1 MIEQM
6 IKDQPQRDRALDAKT
21 SFIVQAPAGSGKT
34 ELLTLRYLKLLSK
47 CNSPESVLAITFTRK
62 AAAEMRNRVIE
73 MLRWGKQ
80 LKNLSQGEDQQGI
93 KNPVDTPLRKTQL
106 SIVTEALKT
115 NEKYNWNLDRN
126 PLRLKIQTI
135 DSFCASLARQLPIA
149 SQLGGQPNVT
159 SEVDH
164 CFHDAIMQTL
174 ADRNKSKRISSPIQI
189 LMQTLDNRDDRAYQT
204 LYEMLQNRDQWL
216 QTVLTIRNERD
227 FAQGF
232 LQTSSKEVF
241 EEAVTQFQTSVALV
255 EQDMLK
261 ILRYSASKLNLEIDG
276 LQQSSSLNELF
287 RINPDNPKPWKQLR
301 SIFLNQSGHWRQKLD
316 PNAGFPGITTLKGKS
331 KDLAKPIYK
340 LVKETTKALRE
351 QADNEK
357 IREQFIRLSLL
368 PEQKS
373 ESEWNLLSA
382 VVEILYRLN
391 RNLMLAFSKFGVVD
405 HSQIQSA
412 AIMALG
418 DSESPSELALSL
430 DYKLQHILVDEF
442 QDTSQSQLTLLKR
455 LTEGWLPEDGR
466 TLFMVGDPMQ
476 SCYRF
481 RNANVGIFLNV
492 CHNGLGD
499 IDLEN
504 LVLNTNFR
512 SQPKLVNS
520 INSIFSNSFPK
531 YSDSICGA
539 VPYSPSFAAQTQA
552 SNESVRADWF
562 TYQTTQEKYDSKIAE
577 AQLIASRIKS
587 LNSAHPQQSIAIL
600 VKARSILP
608 PILKILRQEKIQWV
622 ATDIDKVEN
631 LSSVNDAMS
640 LIKSVLNPADKLSW
654 LSILRAP
661 WCGLQ
666 SHDLLAI
673 ESADFSQILW
683 EKLKKIELIDDLT
696 DDAKKRLIPF
706 IGIME
711 FIMVRRFE
719 TPVRELIETCW
730 TLLGGGRLYA
740 LEIEAESV
748 AWLFDELEV
757 AETGGILEDIVA
769 FEKKIWGN
777 FAPSSQQKH
786 SFSPESVSPVQ
797 ILTIFKAKGLE
808 YDHVFLPGLNKK
820 EPSDAQKLVSWHEF
834 VNKKNEPRLLLSLIT
849 HPTKK
854 KKEENNTNNLIK
866 FEEKIKKELEFNRIL
881 YIAVTRAK
889 LSVSLSGAFLTR
901 QQDVIE
907 PIKNSILNV
916 IWPSI
921 KDYSL
926 LVPTVHYPNQPLL
939 NLKNEY
945 AQRERTTKILRYKA
959 PISFNNDELFNL
971 TKNLLKHPSNEHFNP
986 KIVESYNETVSQ
998 EREFRAAIGTLLHEF
1013 FESHATVKPALPLKL
1028 RLKKIEG
1035 YWRRTLEKETINTP
1049 MVDTNIELMK
1059 KLTIQTL
1066 TGNNAW
1072 IFDPSLKDS
1081 SNEITITT
1089 KEKIFSTENSAW
1101 FERNYIVDRSF
1112 IDENEVRWV
1121 IDYKTSLKPE
1131 DQSEKSFIANLETAH
1146 SPQLQK
1152 YAQLFS
1158 DFEDRSI
1165 KKAIFAISLNKL
1177 ILLK

>member
-1 MIEQM
+1 MIEQT
-6 IKDQPQRDRALDAKT
+6 IKDQPQRDRALDETA

-47 CNSPESVLAITFTRK
+47 CSTPESVLAITFTRK
-62 AAAEMRNRVIE
+62 AAAEMRNRVIK
-73 MLRWGKQ
+73 MLRWGRQ
-80 LKNLSQGEDQQGI
+80 LKNLSQSEGQQGI
-93 KNPVDTPLRKTQL
+93 QNPLDTRLHKTQL

-115 NEKYNWNLDRN
+115 NEKYNWDLDRN

-149 SQLGGQPNVT
+149 SQLGGQPNIT

-174 ADRNKSKRISSPIQI
+174 ADRNKSKRMSHPIQI
-189 LMQTLDNRDDRAYQT
+189 LMQTLNDRDDRAYQT

-241 EEAVTQFQTSVALV
+241 EEAVTQFLKSVASF

-261 ILRYSASKLNLEIDG
+261 ILKYSVSNLSLEIDG

-287 RINPDNPKPWKQLR
+287 RINEDNPKPWKQLR

-316 PNAGFPGITTLKGKS
+316 PKAGFPGITTLKGAT
-331 KDLAKPIYK
+331 KDLAKPIHE
-340 LVKETTKALRE
+340 LVKETTKVLQE
-351 QADNEK
+351 HGDNEK

-373 ESEWNLLSA
+373 ESEWTLLSA

-391 RNLMLAFSKFGVVD
+391 RNLMLAFSKYGVVD

-442 QDTSQSQLTLLKR
+442 QDTSQSQLALLER

-492 CHNGLGD
+492 CHNGLGE

-512 SQPKLVNS
+512 SQPKLVDS

-531 YSDSICGA
+531 YSDSIHGA
-539 VPYSPSFAAQTQA
+539 VPFSPSFAAQTQK
-552 SNESVRADWF
+552 STETLRADWF
-562 TYQTTQEKYDSKIAE
+562 THQNTQEKYNSKIAE
-577 AQLIASRIKS
+577 ARLIANRIKA

-608 PILKILRQEKIQWV
+608 PILEVFRQEKIQWV

-696 DDAKKRLIPF
+696 DDARQRLIPF
-706 IGIME
+706 IEIMKLTM
-711 FIMVRRFE
+711 IRRFQA
-719 TPVRELIETCW
+719 PVRELIEACW
-730 TLLGGGRLYA
+730 TLLGGGRSYA
-740 LEIEAESV
+740 SKIEAESV
-748 AWLFDELEV
+748 AWLFDELET
-757 AETGGILEDIVA
+757 AEIGGTLEDVVA
-769 FEKKIWGN
+769 FEKRIWDK
-777 FAPSSQQKH
+777 FVPSSQEKY
-786 SFSPESVSPVQ
+786 SFSPESISPVQ

-808 YDHVFLPGLNKK
+808 YDHVFLPGLNKQ
-820 EPSDAQKLVSWHEF
+820 EPNDAQKLVSWHEF
-834 VNKKNEPRLLLSLIT
+834 VNKENKPRLLLSLIKQ
-849 HPTKK
+849 PTEER
-854 KKEENNTNNLIK
+854 KEENNTNDLIK

-889 LSVSLSGAFLTR
+889 FSVSLSGTFLTKK
-901 QQDVIE
+901 QDLIE
-907 PIKNSILNV
+907 PIKNSILSV

-926 LVPTVHYPNQPLL
+926 LAPTVHYSNQPLL
-939 NLKNEY
+939 DSANKYSQN
-945 AQRERTTKILRYKA
+945 ERTTKILRHKS
-959 PISFNNDELFNL
+959 PISFNADEHLHLKN
-971 TKNLLKHPSNEHFNP
+971 NLLQLPRNEDFYP
-986 KIVESYNETVSQ
+986 KIVESYNEIASQ
-998 EREFRAAIGTLLHEF
+998 EREFKAAVGNLLHEF
-1013 FESHATVKPALPLKL
+1013 FESHSRATSTIPLHL
-1028 RLKKIEG
+1028 RLEKIEG
-1035 YWRRTLEKETINTP
+1035 YWRRTLKKETINTP

-1059 KLTIQTL
+1059 ELTTRTL
-1066 TGNNAW
+1066 TGSNAW
-1072 IFDPSLKDS
+1072 IFDPFLKDS
-1081 SNEITITT
+1081 SNELTIIT
-1089 KEKIFSTENSAW
+1089 KEKISLTKNSAW

-1121 IDYKTSLKPE
+1121 IDYKTSIKPE
-1131 DQSEKSFIANLETAH
+1131 DQSEESFTATLETAH

-1152 YAQLFS
+1152 YAKLFS
-1158 DFEDRSI
+1158 DFEDRPI

-1177 ILLK
+1177 IFLK